1 MQVNEP
7 QARVVEGFVR
17 QHQHGPVEPQLRQVL
32 PAGMGVQFLGID
44 PGRLHLLD
52 EAVIGIPT
60 VDATADLEVTERGAD
75 LDLAPIAPAAV
86 PLVVLLP
93 GDALLGQ
100 RRRRVAV
107 VEVPLAVDE
116 LHEFLDAYA
125 HR

>member
-1 MQVNEP
+1 MQVDET
-7 QARVVEGFVR
+7 QAHVVEGFVR

-32 PAGMGVQFLGID
+32 PAGMGVQFRGVD

-52 EAVIGIPT
+52 EALIGVPA
-60 VDATADLEVTERGAD
+60 VDAPADLEVAERGAD
-75 LDLAPIAPAAV
+75 LDLAPIASAAV
-86 PLVVLLP
+86 LLVVLLP

-107 VEVPLAVDE
+107 VEVALAVDE
-116 LHEFLDAYA
+116 VHEFLDGYA